1 MTSNPGMGRR
11 RPRRMLPRHAHRVVT
26 VAACAVVALS
36 AALPVA
42 PALAAGTSQAV
53 MVIGGSVVVLD
64 SVSVNAGASPPS
76 AAVTFDVTANDPL
89 LQQLIQT
96 AEAGTRLDVQ
106 IYVSSSGLGTDTTL
120 SSALVTKVS
129 ESSAGGTSPLIASV
143 SFAGETASACTG
155 GDDSCAPKALPALQL
170 ASSANPA
177 TTGADVTFTATEPA
191 LRGAAQPGG
200 TVSFTADNTALAGCT
215 GVTLTGG
222 QATCAASSLSAGDHV
237 ISAQY
242 SGDTSYT
249 ASAASLTQTVNT
261 PTPPALSLPPNQT
274 AEATGPG
281 GASVTYTATAT
292 DAQDGPLTPTCA
304 PASGALFPLGIM
316 QVNCSVTDSLGLSA
330 SGSFTVTVVDTTPPS
345 LNLPGGITAEATGP
359 AGATVSYTATAT
371 DLVDGPVPVNCTPA
385 SGSTFALDTTTP
397 VTCTAADSS
406 GNTSTGSFTVTVADT
421 TPPSLKLP
429 SDITAQAT
437 GPAGAAVSYTAT
449 ATDLVDGSVPVSCT
463 PASGSSFPVGT
474 TTVSCSAADAHGNT
488 TTGSFK
494 VTVNYAWTG
503 FFQPV
508 DNPPT
513 VNTVK
518 AGSAVPVKFSLTGN
532 QGLNIFQTGYP
543 ASAPYTCSAT
553 APTDAIEQTVTAG
566 ASSLSYD
573 PASDQYTYVWKTDKA
588 WAGTCRALVV
598 KLAGGATHTANFQFN
613 K

>member
-1 MTSNPGMGRR
+1 M
-11 RPRRMLPRHAHRVVT
+11 A
-26 VAACAVVALS
+26 VAACAVVALF
-36 AALPVA
+36 AALPAA
-42 PALAAGTSQAV
+42 PALAAGTTEAV
-53 MVIGGSVVVLD
+53 MVIGNSVVLLD
-64 SVSVNAGASPPS
+64 SVSVNAGASPPT
-76 AAVTFDVTANDPL
+76 AAVTFDVTALVP
-89 LQQLIQT
+89 QLIQA
-96 AEAGTRLDVQ
+96 AETGTRLDDVQ
-106 IYVSSSGLGTDTTL
+106 IYVSSSGQGTDTTL
-120 SSALVTKVS
+120 SSALVTKVI
-129 ESSAGGTSPLIASV
+129 ESSAGSTGPPTASV
-143 SFAGETASACTG
+143 SFAGETASVCTG
-155 GDDSCAPKALPALQL
+155 GDDSCAPKALPALQV

-191 LRGAAQPGG
+191 LQDAAQPGG

-215 GVTLTGG
+215 NVTLTGG
-222 QATCAASSLSAGDHV
+222 QATCATSSLPAGDHA

-249 ASAASLTQTVNT
+249 ASAASLTQTINT
-261 PTPPALSLPPNQT
+261 ATPPALSLPPNQT

-281 GASVTYTATAT
+281 GANVIYTATAT
-292 DAQDGPLTPTCA
+292 DTQDGPLTPTCS
-304 PASGALFPLGIM
+304 PAAGALFPLGVT
-316 QVNCSVTDSLGLSA
+316 QVNCSVTDSLGLTA
-330 SGSFTVTVVDTTPPS
+330 SGSFTV
-345 LNLPGGITAEATGP
+345 A
-359 AGATVSYTATAT
+359 
-371 DLVDGPVPVNCTPA
+371 
-385 SGSTFALDTTTP
+385 
-397 VTCTAADSS
+397 
-406 GNTSTGSFTVTVADT
+406 VADT

-429 SDITAQAT
+429 GGITAEAT

-463 PASGSSFPVGT
+463 PASGSAFPAGT
-474 TTVSCSAADAHGNT
+474 TTGSCAASDAHGNT
-488 TTGSFK
+488 ATGSFT
-494 VTVNYAWTG
+494 VTVNYAWNG

-543 ASAPYTCSAT
+543 ASAPYTCSST

-573 PASDQYTYVWKTDKA
+573 PATGQYAYVWKTDKA

-598 KLAGGATHTANFQFN
+598 KLADGATHTANFQFT